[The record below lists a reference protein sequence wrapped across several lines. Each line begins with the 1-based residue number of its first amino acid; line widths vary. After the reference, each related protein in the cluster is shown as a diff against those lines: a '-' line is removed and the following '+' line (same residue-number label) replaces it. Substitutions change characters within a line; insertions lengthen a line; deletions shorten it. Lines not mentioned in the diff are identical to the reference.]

1 MTEEADPKGTTTAD
15 GFRVLWV
22 GVKREPTVF
31 TIATLGAVL
40 FGVLTVADA
49 WVLGWSTQHVLIP
62 AFETGEIG
70 TDLLVWVFVLFMS
83 VAILRAIGIVAR
95 RLGGGIMYYRMQSHT
110 RRGVTRQYLALP
122 MEWHQ
127 RHPTGQLLSNAYSDV
142 EAAWSPIMPLPMAL
156 GTVVMMVV
164 AVVQM
169 FIADVVMAIVGL
181 LVFPAV
187 VVANLL
193 YQRYASPLMTRA
205 QGLRAEVSEIAH
217 ESFDGAMVVKTL
229 GRETEETDRFRA
241 KAQELRDVNIRAGR
255 IRAIFDPALA
265 SLPGLGVL
273 VVLAVGVSRVTT
285 GATTAGD
292 VVTVAYL
299 LTIVSFPIRAIGW
312 LLGEF
317 PRSVVGYRRAK
328 AVLDATG
335 AMPYGPDELPRT
347 EAGAL
352 LQVEDLHYSYD
363 PDNPLLRGLDLEVRP
378 GRTVALVGATAS
390 GKSTLTSLLSRL
402 VDPDAGAIRLDGRDL
417 RTLRKGELPRD
428 VALVPQTAFMFD
440 DTVRG
445 NVTLGADVPDEEV
458 WSALR
463 TSQADGFV
471 AALPDGLDTKLGER
485 GTSLSGGQRQRLSL
499 ARALVRRP
507 RLLILD
513 DATSAVDPEVEAR
526 ILASLRDD
534 VHGAAAS
541 LLVVAYRKATIS
553 LADEVAHLEA
563 GRIVGRGTHAELL
576 ESSPSYAHLV
586 NAYEVEPEGTSVDA
600 GRDNA

>member
-1 MTEEADPKGTTTAD
+1 VTEEADPKGTTTAD